1 MLAAGDLVFLWSPAK
16 GDSFLV
22 RLNPGSSQGSH
33 LGQMKHEDIMALDY
47 GDVILTNRGEPFFIL
62 KPAIGE
68 YTRRIKRQTQVIFP
82 KDSGFIIQH
91 LNFGPGA
98 TIVECGTGS
107 GGLTSVF
114 AHFVG
119 DEGRVV
125 TYDRREEFSKLAE
138 SNVERWGVRHRVEFK
153 VRDMREGFDE
163 RDADAVFLD
172 VQNPWEFIGIAHAA
186 LAGGRRLGI
195 LVPTFNQIERTL
207 VALQEHG
214 FVDVQVLELLMRYY
228 KTDPR
233 RIRPDDTMTA
243 HTGFLIFAAK
253 AKPLPEGVET
263 VYPARARRGAERED
277 ETAPPG
283 DVAGETAADAQAAKT
298 ADEG

>member
-1 MLAAGDLVFLWSPAK
+1 MLSAGDLVFLWSPDK
-16 GDSFLV
+16 GDSFLIK
-22 RLNPGSSQGSH
+22 LSQGSTQGCH
-33 LGQMKHEDIMALDY
+33 LGQMKHNDIIGMEY
-47 GDVILTNRGEPFFIL
+47 GDIINTNRGEPFFIL
-62 KPAIGE
+62 RPSVGE

-119 DEGRVV
+119 DDGKVC
-125 TYDRREEFSKLAE
+125 TYDKREEFSRLAQ
-138 SNVERWGVRHRVEFK
+138 SNLERWGLAHRVNFK

-172 VQNPWEFIGIAHAA
+172 VQNPWDYIGIAHET
-186 LAGGRRLGI
+186 LAWGHHIGI
-195 LVPTFNQIERTL
+195 LVPTFNQIEKTL
-207 VALQEHG
+207 VALREHG

-233 RIRPDDTMTA
+233 RLRPDDTMTA

-253 AKPLPEGVET
+253 ARALLEAPEENK
-263 VYPARARRGAERED
+263 ES
-277 ETAPPG
+277 
-283 DVAGETAADAQAAKT
+283 
-298 ADEG
+298 

>member
-1 MLAAGDLVFLWSPAK
+1 MLEAGNLIFLWSPAK

-22 RLNPGSSQGSH
+22 RLNPGASQGSH
-33 LGQMKHEDIMALDY
+33 LGQMKHDDIIGMSY
-47 GDVILTNRGEPFFIL
+47 GDVALTNRGEPFFIL
-62 KPAIGE
+62 RPSIGE

-119 DEGRVV
+119 DEGKVV
-125 TYDRREEFSKLAE
+125 TYERREEFSKLAE
-138 SNVERWGVRHRVEFK
+138 SNVERWGLRHRAEFK
-153 VRDMREGFDE
+153 VRDMRDGFDE

-172 VQNPWEFIGIAHAA
+172 VQNPWDFIGIAHEA
-186 LAGGRRLGI
+186 LAWGSHLGI
-195 LVPTFNQIERTL
+195 LVPTFNQIEKTL
-207 VALQEHG
+207 EALQAYH
-214 FVDVQVLELLMRYY
+214 FVDIQVLELLMRYY

-253 AKPLPEGVET
+253 AQALPEPEVATAEEILVEA
-263 VYPARARRGAERED
+263 VGEE
-277 ETAPPG
+277 PP
-283 DVAGETAADAQAAKT
+283 VA
-298 ADEG
+298 

>member
-16 GDSFLV
+16 GDSFLIK
-22 RLNPGSSQGSH
+22 LAHGASQGSH
-33 LGQMKHEDIMALDY
+33 LGQMKHDDIIGLSY
-47 GDVILTNRGEPFFIL
+47 GEVIRTNRGEPFFIL
-62 KPAIGE
+62 RPSVGE

-98 TIVECGTGS
+98 RIVECGTGS

-119 DEGRVV
+119 DDGKVY
-125 TYDRREEFSKLAE
+125 TYDKREEFSRLAQA
-138 SNVERWGVRHRVEFK
+138 NLERWGLAHRVEFK
-153 VRDMREGFDE
+153 VRDMKDGFDE

-172 VQNPWEFIGIAHAA
+172 VQNPWDYIAIARDA
-186 LAGGRRLGI
+186 LAGGHHIGI
-195 LVPTFNQIERTL
+195 LVPTFNQIEKTL
-207 VALQEHG
+207 LALAECH

-233 RIRPDDTMTA
+233 RLRPDDTMTA

-253 AKPLPEGVET
+253 AEALPEEEEADRGGSAPT
-263 VYPARARRGAERED
+263 PPAGSSAPCTPDRED
-277 ETAPPG
+277 CSSP
-283 DVAGETAADAQAAKT
+283 AGEEQSS
-298 ADEG
+298 E

>member
-1 MLAAGDLVFLWSPAK
+1 MLAFGDLIFLWSPAK

-22 RLNPGSSQGSH
+22 RLSKGASQGSH
-33 LGQMKHEDIMALDY
+33 LGQMKHDDIVGMSY
-47 GDVILTNRGEPFFIL
+47 GDVALTNRGEPFFIL
-62 KPAIGE
+62 RPAVGE

-119 DEGRVV
+119 DDGHVF
-125 TYDRREEFSKLAE
+125 TYDKREEFSKLAE
-138 SNVERWGVRHRVEFK
+138 SNIERWGVAHRVTFK

-172 VQNPWEFIGIAHAA
+172 VQNPWDFIGVAHDA
-186 LAGGRRLGI
+186 LAWGHRLGI

-207 VALQEHG
+207 VALAEWN

-243 HTGFLIFAAK
+243 HTGFLIFASK
-253 AKPLPEGVET
+253 
-263 VYPARARRGAERED
+263 ARALPQPEVPETPEAVPGEVPESPPEASESER
-277 ETAPPG
+277 
-283 DVAGETAADAQAAKT
+283 
-298 ADEG
+298 

>member
-1 MLAAGDLVFLWSPAK
+1 
-16 GDSFLV
+16 
-22 RLNPGSSQGSH
+22 
-33 LGQMKHEDIMALDY
+33 MKHGDMIGMEY
-47 GDVILTNRGEPFFIL
+47 GDVITTNKGDPFFIL
-62 KPAIGE
+62 RPSIGE

-91 LNFGPGA
+91 LNFGSGS

-107 GGLTSVF
+107 GGLTCTF

-119 DEGRVV
+119 DSGRVV

-138 SNVERWGVRHRVEFK
+138 SNAERWGVRHRIEFK
-153 VRDMREGFDE
+153 VRDMKDGFDE

-172 VQNPWEFIGIAHAA
+172 VQNPWDFIETAHEA
-186 LAGGRRLGI
+186 LAWGRRLGI
-195 LVPTFNQIERTL
+195 LVPTFNQIEKTL
-207 VALQEHG
+207 MALESNG

-253 AKPLPEGVET
+253 ARPLPVKSD
-263 VYPARARRGAERED
+263 VD
-277 ETAPPG
+277 PG
-283 DVAGETAADAQAAKT
+283 QGES
-298 ADEG
+298 DEGKNDGVIMHEGPSVEDPLG

>member
-1 MLAAGDLVFLWSPAK
+1 MLASGDLVFLWSPVK

-22 RLNPGSSQGSH
+22 RLTPGSTQGSH
-33 LGQMKHEDIMALDY
+33 LGQMKHDDIIGMEY
-47 GDVILTNRGEPFFIL
+47 GDVANTNKGSPFFVL
-62 KPAIGE
+62 RPTVGE

-98 TIVECGTGS
+98 TVVECGTGS
-107 GGLTSVF
+107 GGLATVF

-119 DEGRVV
+119 DSGKVV
-125 TYDRREEFSKLAE
+125 TYDRREEFSNLAK
-138 SNVERWGVRHRVEFK
+138 SNAERWGVGHRIEFK
-153 VRDMREGFDE
+153 VRDMSEGFDE
-163 RDADAVFLD
+163 RCADAVFLD
-172 VQNPWEFIGIAHAA
+172 VQNPWDFIGVAHEA
-186 LAGGRRLGI
+186 LAWGRRIGV

-207 VALQEHG
+207 VALSCFN

-233 RIRPDDTMTA
+233 RLRPDDTMIA

-253 AKPLPEGVET
+253 ARPVPSVSESAEDAPLV
-263 VYPARARRGAERED
+263 AAE
-277 ETAPPG
+277 
-283 DVAGETAADAQAAKT
+283 DA
-298 ADEG
+298 